1 MDCGREFAER
11 VLPCAFGCQKAV
23 FCSNTCMLAAQS
35 DPGSHS
41 ALVCSLVSSVN
52 ADGAS
57 DETFSALHFLSRVF
71 GLIFAGHVENDGPSM
86 ARLAALFSLS
96 EGNSAVMLQDKSYTD
111 WLKDVYDRFVPPLQ
125 HKLCHLP
132 RNFTSPE
139 FLASI
144 SMKDLVN
151 AYGIRAP
158 LRFGSDSCLIRGT
171 ALYSQAARINHECLP
186 NVCRCEDFDQ
196 ITPEQSSPFTN
207 MSMTFR
213 ALHDL
218 PAGEEITQSYFPLC
232 WDFEDRQTRC
242 SQVYGFTCTCP
253 RCAMESE
260 GQVLNP
266 KNEVADEHY
275 VSVFLLKYS
284 CIDEDCEG
292 TMVPVLG
299 SQDKAQI
306 CNVCSKSR
314 TEAEFLQELQN

>member
-1 MDCGREFAER
+1 MDPGHEFAER
-11 VLPCAFGCQKAV
+11 AVPCGFGCQKAV
-23 FCSNTCMLAAQS
+23 FCSEACRLAAQS

-41 ALVCSLVSSVN
+41 AIVCSIMSSVN

-71 GLIFAGHVENDGPSM
+71 GLIFADHAHRGGPSTT
-86 ARLAALFSLS
+86 RLAALFSLS
-96 EGNSAVMLQDKSYTD
+96 EGNSAVMLQDGSYIA

-125 HKLCHLP
+125 DKLEDLP
-132 RNFTSPE
+132 MNFASQE

-144 SMKDLVN
+144 SLRDLVN

-158 LRFGSDSCLIRGT
+158 PRFGNESCMIRGT
-171 ALYSQAARINHECLP
+171 AVYSHAARINHECLP

-196 ITPEQSSPFTN
+196 TPQENSPFAN
-207 MSMTFR
+207 MCMTFR

-232 WDFEDRQTRC
+232 WDFENRQTRC
-242 SQVYGFTCTCP
+242 SHVYGFACTCP

-260 GQVLNP
+260 GKISNP

-275 VSVFLLKYS
+275 VSIFLLKYG

-299 SQDKAQI
+299 SRDKVQI
-306 CNVCSKSR
+306 CNVCSKSQ
-314 TEAEFLQELQN
+314 TEAEFLHELEN